1 MTAGGGVEV
10 LAVMGEV
17 EQIGKHARIAVTAD
31 GDLPAARRAFE
42 RIANKLEGA
51 GKARTA
57 IAELIAADREY
68 DEARALVDEGDA
80 CPWPEDFERLEAA
93 TARRASALASLA
105 GAQ

>member
-10 LAVMGEV
+10 LAVMAEA

-57 IAELIAADREY
+57 IAELIAADKKVMAKH
-68 DEARALVDEGDA
+68 DADAQLANFARCGCDYCDALRPILNAIEG
-80 CPWPEDFERLEAA
+80 AA
-93 TARRASALASLA
+93 
-105 GAQ
+105 